1 MEENMTTRLLIAMG
15 AVLLVLASPPLH
27 AQEKLH
33 LTLAEAEKL
42 AVKNNP
48 QLAAATL
55 VAKATSQV
63 PAEYR
68 SAYLPTLFASATGV
82 AAENGTRLAAGGLNN
97 PTVYD
102 RFATGITINQMVT
115 DFGRTGDLVDMA
127 KFRTEAQNQT
137 TEQTRADI
145 LLTTCQAY
153 FGVLRAQ
160 AILQV
165 ARQTVEARQLV
176 ADQVTALA
184 KSNLKSA
191 LDVSF
196 ANVNLA
202 DAKLLLVQ
210 SENAVKAVQAQLAT
224 VLGLPGGTSFDLA
237 EEPMPALLPDQPDY
251 LVQQALQNR
260 PELKGLHLEQ
270 SAAEKFAKAEHA
282 LNYPNV
288 GIMGT
293 AGFVPA
299 GEPEV
304 GNHYGAIGV
313 NINIP
318 IFNGGLFKARETE
331 AGFRSQAAK
340 QQVNDLE
347 FQIVRDVR
355 VAYLNG
361 KTAYDR
367 VALTE
372 QMLSQAQSSL
382 DLAQSRY
389 TLGLSS
395 IVELSQAQ
403 LNLTSAQIAAASAK
417 YDWQAYRLN
426 VDFQTGMLK

>member
-1 MEENMTTRLLIAMG
+1 MG
-15 AVLLVLASPPLH
+15 ALILVLASTPTPIH
-27 AQEKLH
+27 AQEKMH

-48 QLAAATL
+48 HLATATL
-55 VAKATSQV
+55 VAAAASQV

-68 SAYLPTLFASATGV
+68 SAYFPTLFASATGV
-82 AAENGTRLAAGGLNN
+82 DAENGTRLAAGGLTN
-97 PTVYD
+97 PIVYD
-102 RFATGITINQMVT
+102 HIGGGVTVNQMVT
-115 DFGRTGDLVDMA
+115 DFGRTGNLIDMA
-127 KFRTEAQNQT
+127 KLHADAQNQT
-137 TEQTRADI
+137 AEQTRADI
-145 LLTTCQAY
+145 LLITGQVY

-160 AILQV
+160 AVLQV
-165 ARQTVEARQLV
+165 ARQTVETRQLV

-184 KSNLKSA
+184 NSNLKSA

-210 SENAVKAVQAQLAT
+210 SENSLKAIQAQLAA

-237 EEPMPALLPDQPDY
+237 EEPMPSQLPEQSDD

-260 PELKGLHLEQ
+260 PDLKGLHLEQ
-270 SAAEKFAKAEHA
+270 RAAEKFTSAEHA
-282 LNYPNV
+282 LHYPSI

-299 GEPEV
+299 GEQEV
-304 GNHYGAIGV
+304 PDHYGAIGI

-331 AGFRSQAAK
+331 ARLKSQAATK
-340 QQVNDLE
+340 QVDDLE
-347 FQIVRDVR
+347 FQVSRDVR
-355 VAYLNG
+355 IAYLNG

-367 VALTE
+367 LALTE

-395 IVELSQAQ
+395 IIELSQAQ

-417 YDWQAYRLN
+417 YDWQAYHLN
-426 VDFQTGMLK
+426 VDFQIGMLK

>member
-1 MEENMTTRLLIAMG
+1 MIKHLIIAVG
-15 AVLLVLASPPLH
+15 AVLLVLASTPLH

-48 QLAAATL
+48 HLATATL
-55 VAKATSQV
+55 VAAASSQV

-68 SAYLPTLFASATGV
+68 SAYFPTLLASATGV
-82 AAENGTRLAAGGLNN
+82 DAENGTRLAAGGLTN
-97 PTVYD
+97 PILYD
-102 RFATGITINQMVT
+102 HVAGGITVNQMVT
-115 DFGRTGDLVDMA
+115 DFGRTGNLVDMA
-127 KFRTEAQNQT
+127 KLRADAQNQT
-137 TEQTRADI
+137 AEQTRADV
-145 LLTTCQAY
+145 LLTTGQAY

-160 AILQV
+160 AVLQI
-165 ARQTVEARQLV
+165 ARKTVETRQLV

-184 KSNLKSA
+184 NNKLKSA
-191 LDVSF
+191 LDASF
-196 ANVNLA
+196 ANVNLD

-210 SENAVKAVQAQLAT
+210 SENSLKAVQSQLAA

-237 EEPMPALLPDQPDY
+237 EEPMPEPLPDQPDD

-260 PELKGLHLEQ
+260 PDLKGLHLEQ
-270 SAAEKFAKAEHA
+270 SAAEKFAGAEHA
-282 LNYPNV
+282 LHYPKIEIT
-288 GIMGT
+288 GATGL
-293 AGFVPA
+293 VPA
-299 GEPEV
+299 GNSEV
-304 GNHYGAIGV
+304 ADHYGAIGV

-331 AGFRSQAAK
+331 ARLKSQAAMK
-340 QQVNDLE
+340 RVNDLE
-347 FQIVRDVR
+347 FQAGRDVR

-367 VALTE
+367 LALTE
-372 QMLSQAQSSL
+372 QMFNQAQSSF

-403 LNLTSAQIAAASAK
+403 LNLTSAQIAAVSAK
-417 YDWQAYRLN
+417 YEWQAYHLN
-426 VDFQTGMLK
+426 VDFQIGALQ

>member
-1 MEENMTTRLLIAMG
+1 M
-15 AVLLVLASPPLH
+15 
-27 AQEKLH
+27 
-33 LTLAEAEKL
+33 
-42 AVKNNP
+42 KNNP

-55 VAKATSQV
+55 VAAASSQV
-63 PAEYR
+63 PAQYR
-68 SAYLPTLFASATGV
+68 SAYFPTLLASATGV
-82 AAENGTRLAAGGLNN
+82 DAENGTRMAVGGLTNPIVYDHVAGGI
-97 PTVYD
+97 TV
-102 RFATGITINQMVT
+102 NQMVT
-115 DFGRTGDLVDMA
+115 DFGRTGNLVDMA
-127 KFRTEAQNQT
+127 KLRADAQNQT
-137 TEQTRADI
+137 AEQTRADI
-145 LLTTCQAY
+145 LLTTGQAY

-160 AILQV
+160 AVLQI
-165 ARQTVEARQLV
+165 ARQTVETRQLV

-184 KSNLKSA
+184 NSKLKSM

-196 ANVNLA
+196 ANVNLG

-210 SENAVKAVQAQLAT
+210 SENSLKAVQSQLAA

-237 EEPMPALLPDQPDY
+237 EEPMPEPLPDQPDE

-260 PELKGLHLEQ
+260 PDLKGLHLEQ
-270 SAAEKFAKAEHA
+270 SAAEKFASAEHA
-282 LNYPNV
+282 LHYPNI
-288 GIMGT
+288 GIMGA
-293 AGFVPA
+293 AGLVPA
-299 GEPEV
+299 GASEV
-304 GNHYGAIGV
+304 ADHYGAIGV

-331 AGFRSQAAK
+331 AKLQSEAAMK
-340 QQVNDLE
+340 RVNDLE
-347 FQIVRDVR
+347 FQVGRDVR
-355 VAYLNG
+355 IAYLNG

-367 VALTE
+367 LALTE

-426 VDFQTGMLK
+426 VDFQIGTLK